1 MPAPANRELGS
12 TPARRTPLGT
22 ATSDDGEGRDTAPH
36 LGDDP
41 KAANGEILPE
51 PEAGP
56 DGFPA
61 QRP

>member
-1 MPAPANRELGS
+1 MPAPANREPRS
-12 TPARRTPLGT
+12 TPARWAPRGT
-22 ATSDDGEGRDTAPH
+22 ATSDEGEERDTALH

-41 KAANGEILPE
+41 KAANGEILPD